1 MEIFNNEKQKVGR
14 ESILGESPLGR
25 ESSTPIVNDYS
36 MTKESNEL
44 YIINMQC
51 TLYKLKLGLGG
62 TGQNDRTT
70 LPEGDR
76 LGLVRVTEGN
86 PK

>member
-1 MEIFNNEKQKVGR
+1 
-14 ESILGESPLGR
+14 
-25 ESSTPIVNDYS
+25 

>member
-1 MEIFNNEKQKVGR
+1 MSHNLPQRMHLVMQRRNFLEKN
-14 ESILGESPLGR
+14 SFLAIS
-25 ESSTPIVNDYS
+25 
-36 MTKESNEL
+36 
-44 YIINMQC
+44 
-51 TLYKLKLGLGG
+51 TLYNLRLGLGG
-62 TGQNDRTT
+62 TGQNDRTN